1 MFNFAVLYKAKL
13 IELISKVKIGY
24 RASLKGDHVNSSKK
38 LGIFE
43 DLFYEESEKS
53 LINKNDFCH
62 DLSIMKQKRNLRKIC
77 G

>member
-1 MFNFAVLYKAKL
+1 MPDQ
-13 IELISKVKIGY
+13 IT
-24 RASLKGDHVNSSKK
+24 KGDHVNSSKK